1 MPRQSFYRP
10 RPLFFIHTIDPLL
23 WILLI
28 IFVRPF
34 FRIVCFQYQGVR
46 EKGFKRLEISL
57 LSAEEFGAANKEGL
71 KFARRVDLLRQFR
84 AVITVT
90 DQTLDLSRYFAK
102 EALRFY
108 TDLVLSAKMLDKMGE
123 KDGAFAFT
131 PRVGNRALAG
141 EFIDFFSEATG
152 FSHLRSVQVLV
163 SPFPYVGR
171 AVAQCAILFASFGAL
186 VLKRKKAAGSPLERK
201 TLLISSFP
209 SELEP
214 DCLRYLSAGFFI
226 DGVRIKKEDILFLG
240 KDSPQARKWR
250 EGGYHFQSLF
260 DLADG
265 RLLVESF
272 VKLCGLLI
280 RSPGVTIS
288 FLAIL
293 PPWLLPYLI
302 LTELLIEKYH
312 FRGLIYTN
320 SDVGCEPIQSLSF
333 AARKIPVVLFYY
345 SASTFAHPMW
355 AFLQATHIFVWNEDM
370 IRFLQSHPQGGE
382 KRFFVSG
389 PLMQVEDRLGEET
402 LKTARR
408 EFDLVSSPAKKIHVG
423 LFDIAPANRDL
434 MENQRFVQ
442 NPKLTR
448 EIHRNFLFDVFSLGE
463 EYKDVRILIKPK
475 RWSAKHDLDPAINEY
490 IDGHREFIVLLPPSL
505 NPQIAI
511 QSCDLVIC
519 FPFTSIFFAAL
530 QKGVPGMFYYPFADS
545 GLRKIALFQP
555 FTAYGRDNLGKRFQ
569 DFYEGRAHRLDAGE
583 SAKLCGIETGAPV
596 RERFIGELS
605 RILG

>member
-312 FRGLIYTN
+312 FR
-320 SDVGCEPIQSLSF
+320 
-333 AARKIPVVLFYY
+333 
-345 SASTFAHPMW
+345 
-355 AFLQATHIFVWNEDM
+355 
-370 IRFLQSHPQGGE
+370 
-382 KRFFVSG
+382 
-389 PLMQVEDRLGEET
+389 
-402 LKTARR
+402 
-408 EFDLVSSPAKKIHVG
+408 
-423 LFDIAPANRDL
+423 
-434 MENQRFVQ
+434 
-442 NPKLTR
+442 
-448 EIHRNFLFDVFSLGE
+448 
-463 EYKDVRILIKPK
+463 
-475 RWSAKHDLDPAINEY
+475 
-490 IDGHREFIVLLPPSL
+490 
-505 NPQIAI
+505 
-511 QSCDLVIC
+511 
-519 FPFTSIFFAAL
+519 
-530 QKGVPGMFYYPFADS
+530 
-545 GLRKIALFQP
+545 
-555 FTAYGRDNLGKRFQ
+555 
-569 DFYEGRAHRLDAGE
+569 
-583 SAKLCGIETGAPV
+583 
-596 RERFIGELS
+596 
-605 RILG
+605 